1 MRSRSTIVA
10 CLTWMAIVTVL
21 PTGTAF
27 AQTFSTC
34 RTTTSGPYLAEVSV
48 QRGSP
53 CTIELT
59 RMGITSAQIMTRP
72 NNGQVELRGS
82 NPVIVYTATPTYVGT
97 DRFTARVSGPEVRTG
112 LWTFRITVR

>member
-1 MRSRSTIVA
+1 MHSRSTIVA
-10 CLTWMAIVTVL
+10 CLGWMVVATISPPGSAV
-21 PTGTAF
+21 

-34 RTTTSGPYLAEVSV
+34 RTTTPGPYLTEVSV

-59 RMGITSAQIMTRP
+59 RMGITSAQIMSRP
-72 NNGQVELRGS
+72 NNGQVEVRGS